1 MTVTDAV
8 AGAAS
13 KLKAAGISDSLWQA
27 RVLVAH
33 VLSLKPAQLYAADN
47 RQLNLSAQIKYF
59 ILLNRRL
66 SGIPLQHV
74 IGEWDFYGRTFRVDG
89 RALVPRPETELLVDF
104 IISSDL
110 PEKPR
115 IADIGTGSGIIGIS
129 LALEIPGSAVTGT
142 DISAQALE
150 LAAENRMLL
159 SAENYSALNCNLAD
173 DLAGKFDVIVANLP
187 YIPTGEISVL
197 QPEVKDY
204 DPALALDGGID
215 GTLLIL
221 ELVKKAPDKLKPG
234 GLIVLETCDGQK
246 NTVSGF
252 FADGLWAEV
261 REHDDLAGKHR
272 MVTARRR

>member
-1 MTVTDAV
+1 VTVADIVASAAGKLKV
-8 AGAAS
+8 AGFV
-13 KLKAAGISDSLWQA
+13 DSVWQA
-27 RVLVAH
+27 RVLAAH

-47 RQLNLSAQIKYF
+47 QQLNLSAQIKYF

-66 SGIPLQHV
+66 SGIPLQQV
-74 IGEWDFYGRTFRVDG
+74 IGEWDFYGRTFKVDG

-104 IISSDL
+104 ITSCNL
-110 PEKPR
+110 PVKPH

-129 LALEIPGSAVTGT
+129 LALEIPLSTVTGT
-142 DISAQALE
+142 DISTQALE
-150 LAAENRMLL
+150 LAAENARLL
-159 SAENYSALNCNLAD
+159 SAENYSTLNCNLTDA
-173 DLAGKFDVIVANLP
+173 LTGKYDVIVANLP

-197 QPEVKDY
+197 QPEVKNY
-204 DPALALDGGID
+204 DPAVALDGGID

-234 GLIVLETCDGQK
+234 GLIVLETGDDQK

>member
-1 MTVTDAV
+1 MTVADIVASAAGKLKV
-8 AGAAS
+8 AGFV
-13 KLKAAGISDSLWQA
+13 DSVWQA
-27 RVLVAH
+27 RVLAAH

-47 RQLNLSAQIKYF
+47 QQLNLSAQIKYF

-66 SGIPLQHV
+66 SGIPLQQV
-74 IGEWDFYGRTFRVDG
+74 IGEWDFYGRTFKVDG

-104 IISSDL
+104 ITSCNL
-110 PEKPR
+110 PVKPR

-129 LALEIPGSAVTGT
+129 LALEIPLSTVTGT
-142 DISAQALE
+142 DISTQALE
-150 LAAENRMLL
+150 LAAENARLL
-159 SAENYSALNCNLAD
+159 SAENYSTLNCNLTDA
-173 DLAGKFDVIVANLP
+173 LTGKYDVIVANLP

-197 QPEVKDY
+197 QPEVKNY
-204 DPALALDGGID
+204 DPAVALDGGID

-221 ELVKKAPDKLKPG
+221 ELVKKTPDKLKPG
-234 GLIVLETCDGQK
+234 GLIVLETGDDQK

-252 FADGLWAEV
+252 FAGGLWAEV